1 VGCYLTIAAST
12 SQAIT
17 SHARHTD
24 TSLAESALQELL
36 ACFDIRKR
44 MYHHIINT
52 FKSHAMPRSASN
64 ILHRLQAI
72 GVQAP
77 IHESMIWTEYE
88 QSSQDLFLV

>member
-1 VGCYLTIAAST
+1 M
-12 SQAIT
+12 T

-36 ACFDIRKR
+36 ACFDARKR
-44 MYHHIINT
+44 MYHSVLGT
-52 FKSHAMPRSASN
+52 CKSHAMPQSASN
-64 ILHRLQAI
+64 ILHRQQLQAI